1 MEFFQGHPLCLLIN
15 VLDAIASQEF
25 SLRFILLPWSCQ
37 AQDLGWGRL
46 PKYIVLG
53 GGGLGLCIDLNM
65 EQELD
70 N

>member
-1 MEFFQGHPLCLLIN
+1 MEFFQGHPICLLIN

-25 SLRFILLPWSCQ
+25 SLRFILLPLSCQ

-53 GGGLGLCIDLNM
+53 GGELGLCIDLNM

>member
-1 MEFFQGHPLCLLIN
+1 MEFFQGHPICLLIN

-25 SLRFILLPWSCQ
+25 SLRFILLPLSCQ
-37 AQDLGWGRL
+37 AQSRGWGSL